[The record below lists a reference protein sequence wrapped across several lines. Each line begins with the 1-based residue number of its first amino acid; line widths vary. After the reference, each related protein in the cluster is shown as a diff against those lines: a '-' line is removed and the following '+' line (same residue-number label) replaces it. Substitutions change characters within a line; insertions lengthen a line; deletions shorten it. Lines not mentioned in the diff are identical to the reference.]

1 MLVIFVIGACTFV
14 AVTVAALQLLRP
26 RESVVRRRI
35 GAGVQEVAVPDRRLR
50 GSVASRLL
58 GPGARRGGRTLSRLL
73 PQNMVRRI
81 DHMLV
86 MANEPWSLSGFLLCW
101 AISTAAAVA
110 MFAYLALSSSFSAFQ
125 LFSIGILIIPF
136 GILVPYAVLRRRVK
150 SRQKRIIRALP
161 DALDLLVTSVE
172 AGLGVDAAFAM
183 VAEKTEG
190 PLSETFSL
198 YLRQVGLGRSRH
210 EALEVAA
217 HRTGVP
223 DLIQLAASVSQGEAL
238 GTTVGDVLR
247 AQSKDL
253 RIARRQRAEAAA
265 QRAPVLMTIPLAL
278 CFLPAMGAVIV
289 VPSVLN
295 LINFVQDLGQ
305 RG

>member
-1 MLVIFVIGACTFV
+1 MLIIFAIGACTFV
-14 AVTVAALQLLRP
+14 AVTVAALQLLSP

-35 GAGVQEVAVPDRRLR
+35 GTGAQEVAVPDRRLR
-50 GSVASRLL
+50 GSVVSRLL

-73 PQNMVRRI
+73 PQNMVRRV

-86 MANEPWSLSGFLLCW
+86 MANEPWTLSGFLLVW
-101 AISTAAAVA
+101 AISIAGGVA
-110 MFAYLALSSSFSAFQ
+110 MFAYLALTSSLSPFQ
-125 LFSIGILIIPF
+125 LFSIGVLIIPF

-150 SRQKRIIRALP
+150 NRQKRIIRALP

-210 EALEVAA
+210 EALEFAA

-247 AQSKDL
+247 AQAKDL

-305 RG
+305 NG